1 MAGQVTAE
9 VERWLSGFPPL
20 ALFIIPPI
28 IPLHMATGC
37 VAPEV
42 VCVLSDVPD
51 SLVMRVECFW
61 HQANSTG
68 LLHGRPLTVSVYLTV
83 SVHALGSLLSF
94 LRGEVFAMHG
104 NVSPPIHPSLPSLS
118 PTVEPG
124 NSASGGSLG
133 IPHVQ
138 TGKGPASEATPCL

>member
-1 MAGQVTAE
+1 MKLRIGRTCCTTASLAVAGQVTAE

-68 LLHGRPLTVSVYLTV
+68 LLHGRPLTVSVHLTV
-83 SVHALGSLLSF
+83 PVHAFGQLIILLINEVRF
-94 LRGEVFAMHG
+94 LHG
-104 NVSPPIHPSLPSLS
+104 MATSHHPPLPPIPLPHS
-118 PTVEPG
+118 
-124 NSASGGSLG
+124 
-133 IPHVQ
+133 
-138 TGKGPASEATPCL
+138 